1 MGTLINISSPQQQ
14 LRQNRSLL
22 LLTGGVSTLAG
33 LFIWSASPFIFSN
46 PKDKVGVCLRYLSL
60 LSTLGCGVG
69 AVVSGRQLERISPLI
84 KAMDTAERE
93 DFLTALATSQ
103 FVQQQQWQQ
112 MALQPTTRPPIQ
124 VEQVA
129 DSTGNAS
136 GNNPGNN
143 PGNGAIEPVT
153 DSVTNSVTNGVTSA
167 AEAYKPMYLSIIA
180 LQQQGTSDSKIIKEV
195 LGQSGRN
202 FDKGK
207 EMLEALLQLGQEQK
221 W

>member
-1 MGTLINISSPQQQ
+1 VGTLINISSPQQQ

-22 LLTGGVSTLAG
+22 LLTGGVSTIAG
-33 LFIWSASPFIFSN
+33 LFLWSATPFIFSN

-60 LSTLGCGVG
+60 LSTLGCGVA

-84 KAMDTAERE
+84 KAIDTAERD

-103 FVQQQQWQQ
+103 FVQQQHWQQ
-112 MALQPTTRPPIQ
+112 QALAPTQLQPLSAPL
-124 VEQVA
+124 
-129 DSTGNAS
+129 SLGNAS
-136 GNNPGNN
+136 GNTTGNN

-153 DSVTNSVTNGVTSA
+153 DSVTDSVTNPLTTVT
-167 AEAYKPMYLSIIA
+167 EAYKPMYLSIIA

-202 FDKGK
+202 FEKGK
-207 EMLEALLQLGQEQK
+207 EMLEALLQLGKQQG